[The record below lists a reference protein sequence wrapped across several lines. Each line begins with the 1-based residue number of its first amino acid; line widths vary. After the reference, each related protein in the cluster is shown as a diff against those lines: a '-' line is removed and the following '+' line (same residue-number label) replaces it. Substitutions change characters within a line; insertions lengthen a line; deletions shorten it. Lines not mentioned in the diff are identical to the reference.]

1 MIAPLAYLC
10 LFHRGTPPILYVI
23 SALAG
28 LLLGTILLGVLLRWN
43 FKPFFTF
50 VFLRLP
56 RYLNIQD
63 GMMFPIRKVHFFIVS
78 ILAAINTYW
87 ISLRLVEEWQASGRR
102 LALAARGWAEKYFI
116 EIAMLLSSIFIFR
129 TALGR
134 SDTPHVA
141 KCSLLIYL
149 LFFHICIRYI
159 FGPII
164 LSRRRLKIAA
174 KGLAVL
180 ITSLLILM
188 CSYNMYVNN
197 VISTVLPLGKDDSE
211 FIYKDCRDTIIFL
224 REHLEEDEYFLT
236 FTNYAIWYYFV
247 NKPSPTR
254 FPAIFFATPD
264 FYQKEIV
271 RDLRLKDVKYVLY
284 RSESDKSVI
293 IDDIENQVRLPIV
306 FDFIRNNYVF
316 LKKIDENHIYAKID
330 RTNRPYS
337 AFNN

>member
-1 MIAPLAYLC
+1 
-10 LFHRGTPPILYVI
+10 
-23 SALAG
+23 
-28 LLLGTILLGVLLRWN
+28 
-43 FKPFFTF
+43 
-50 VFLRLP
+50 
-56 RYLNIQD
+56 
-63 GMMFPIRKVHFFIVS
+63 
-78 ILAAINTYW
+78 
-87 ISLRLVEEWQASGRR
+87 
-102 LALAARGWAEKYFI
+102 
-116 EIAMLLSSIFIFR
+116 
-129 TALGR
+129 
-134 SDTPHVA
+134 
-141 KCSLLIYL
+141 
-149 LFFHICIRYI
+149 
-159 FGPII
+159 
-164 LSRRRLKIAA
+164 
-174 KGLAVL
+174 
-180 ITSLLILM
+180 
-188 CSYNMYVNN
+188 MYVNN